1 MTNFQPFTLDSH
13 AARQADS
20 GGRIEATG
28 KYVGVIKTV
37 EFIISRTGSKGFEFN
52 FETDNKEYTKFKIWT
67 IGKSGQ
73 TLAGSNQINAIMA
86 CAGVK
91 TLTPTDQQLEK
102 YDFESGGK
110 VLKLCTIAPELAN
123 KRIGFLLQREN
134 FVYNGNP
141 RHQMN
146 FYAAFQVGTELMAKE
161 ILDRK
166 TEAETL
172 PKAFTYLMNIGD
184 STRAES
190 NPSYPA
196 QQNNYGQPQ
205 QRAPE
210 RSGNGYEYNQ
220 GFKAPP
226 KNNQPDS
233 DDDLPF

>member
-1 MTNFQPFTLDSH
+1 MTNFQPFTLDSQ
-13 AARQADS
+13 AAKQADS

-37 EFIISRTGSKGFEFN
+37 EFIISKQGSKGFEIS

-67 IGKSGQ
+67 IGKTGQ
-73 TLAGSNQINAIMA
+73 TLTGTNQISAIMA

-91 TLTPTDQQLEK
+91 TLTPTDQKLEK

-110 VLKLCTIAPELAN
+110 VLKLCTVAPELAN
-123 KRIGFLLQREN
+123 KPIGFLLQREN

-146 FYAAFQVGTELMAKE
+146 FYSTFQVGTELMAKE

-172 PKAFTYLMNIGD
+172 PKVLIRLLNIGD

-190 NPSYPA
+190 NPSSSYPV
-196 QQNNYGQPQ
+196 QQNNSYHTSSPAHSPSGQ
-205 QRAPE
+205 APT
-210 RSGNGYEYNQ
+210 
-220 GFKAPP
+220 
-226 KNNQPDS
+226 DL